1 MTLREDAQ
9 IIMDKALAAS
19 LPDAAVEKALKNKK
33 FGSGRIVVVS
43 IGKAAWQMAKTTVA
57 LLGDRISGGIVI
69 TKYQHAKGALPPL
82 EIYEAGHPVLD
93 ANSVAATARA
103 IDMVKDLGKDDTVLF
118 LISGGGSALLKASY
132 SAFGTA
138 ENQFRS
144 FIERRRHRFHEYGPQ
159 AFQRR

>member
-69 TKYQHAKGALPPL
+69 TKYQHAKGAVVALPFLKSLLFRFRNCRKSIP
-82 EIYEAGHPVLD
+82 IFYR
-93 ANSVAATARA
+93 AAPT
-103 IDMVKDLGKDDTVLF
+103 
-118 LISGGGSALLKASY
+118 
-132 SAFGTA
+132 
-138 ENQFRS
+138 S
-144 FIERRRHRFHEYGPQ
+144 FP
-159 AFQRR
+159 

>member
-1 MTLREDAQ
+1 MRPLKSLEEQKIWQRPDCRRFHWESC
-9 IIMDKALAAS
+9 LA
-19 LPDAAVEKALKNKK
+19 D
-33 FGSGRIVVVS
+33 
-43 IGKAAWQMAKTTVA
+43 GKDDGCS
-57 LLGDRISGGIVI
+57 LGDRISGGIVI

>member
-1 MTLREDAQ
+1 MRPL
-9 IIMDKALAAS
+9 KS
-19 LPDAAVEKALKNKK
+19 LEEQK

-118 LISGGGSALLKASY
+118 LISGGGSALLKSLL
-132 SAFGTA
+132 
-138 ENQFRS
+138 FRFRNCRKSIPIFYRAAPTS
-144 FIERRRHRFHEYGPQ
+144 FP
-159 AFQRR
+159 

>member
-43 IGKAAWQMAKTTVA
+43 IGKAAWQMAKTTVV

-82 EIYEAGHPVLD
+82 
-93 ANSVAATARA
+93 R
-103 IDMVKDLGKDDTVLF
+103 
-118 LISGGGSALLKASY
+118 
-132 SAFGTA
+132 
-138 ENQFRS
+138 
-144 FIERRRHRFHEYGPQ
+144 
-159 AFQRR
+159 

>member
-57 LLGDRISGGIVI
+57 LLGDRISGRHCH
-69 TKYQHAKGALPPL
+69 YQIPARQRG
-82 EIYEAGHPVLD
+82 
-93 ANSVAATARA
+93 VAA
-103 IDMVKDLGKDDTVLF
+103 
-118 LISGGGSALLKASY
+118 
-132 SAFGTA
+132 
-138 ENQFRS
+138 
-144 FIERRRHRFHEYGPQ
+144 P
-159 AFQRR
+159 